1 MRIRIDTAPTPPPPE
16 PDAPRARH
24 LVPLTPREEQSR
36 REYLVYTD
44 DKVRAFRRDPVYGS
58 RFRRDGEDLLL
69 KAVETEEELEF
80 LRRALADIPAELDG
94 EIMEEDRVR
103 RKAFFQSLGEKLFKK
118 RPRSVKGG
126 ETP

>member
-1 MRIRIDTAPTPPPPE
+1 MRIRIDKDLTFTVLEA
-16 PDAPRARH
+16 DGARARYIV
-24 LVPLTPREEQSR
+24 LFTVREEETG

-44 DKVRAFRRDPVYGS
+44 DKVP

>member
-1 MRIRIDTAPTPPPPE
+1 MRIRIDKDLTFTVLEA
-16 PDAPRARH
+16 DGARARYIV
-24 LVPLTPREEQSR
+24 LFTVREEETG
-36 REYLVYTD
+36 REYLVYTE

>member
-1 MRIRIDTAPTPPPPE
+1 MRIRVDKDMTFTVLEADGTQ
-16 PDAPRARH
+16 ARYTVLFTVRA
-24 LVPLTPREEQSR
+24 EETG

-44 DKVRAFRRDPVYGS
+44 DKVRAFRKDPVYGS

-80 LRRALADIPAELDG
+80 LRKALADTSAELDQ
-94 EIMEEDRVR
+94 EILEEDRAR
-103 RKAFFQSLGEKLFKK
+103 RKAFFRSLGEKLFKK
-118 RPRSVKGG
+118 RPRPERGG